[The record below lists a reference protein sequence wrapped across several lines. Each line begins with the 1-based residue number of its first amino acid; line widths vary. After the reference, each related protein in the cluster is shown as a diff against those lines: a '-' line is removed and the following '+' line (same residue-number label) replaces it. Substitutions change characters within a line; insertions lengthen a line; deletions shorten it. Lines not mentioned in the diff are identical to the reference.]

1 MCGIAGY
8 AGAGAPETLTRNV
21 AAMTASLARRGP
33 DGEGMEQWPGAVLG
47 HRRLAIIDLS
57 EAGRQPMLSNDG
69 ETAVVFNGCIY
80 NFQEIRKELES
91 FGRRFSSQCDTEVL
105 VQGYEQWGIDPLVQR
120 LRGMFA
126 FAVWDNRA
134 RTLTLV
140 RDRLGVKPLV
150 YVQRGGDIAFAST
163 VTALRAA
170 GLVDEIDPVAMLEF
184 LEFGWVSDER
194 TIFGQAKKVPA
205 ATIIEW
211 RDGRIVGERPYWALP
226 EAGSRKLRFTDAV
239 EQAESLLLES
249 VKLRLIS
256 DVPIGCLLSGGI
268 DSSLVCWAVSKLN
281 ADLKAFTVGT
291 AGDPTDESD
300 AARRTAALLGIP
312 HEVIALPPDE
322 QPDLA
327 DLTCAYG
334 EPFACPSALAMLRVC
349 RAVKPKLTVLLTG
362 DGGDDVFLGYE
373 HHRAFL
379 LAQRLSPYVPG
390 ALAPVAR
397 SISAATTGIA
407 GLRRAARLIDY
418 ATGGLGAVTE
428 AHDGLPYF
436 QQSGMLGERLR
447 GIDFAHRQIPRSH
460 ISARALLPEYLQY
473 ERRMRFVAEYMTKVD
488 GGAMFHGIEARSPFL
503 DQMIWEF
510 AAALPFNVRLRRN
523 ELKAVL
529 RALVRKNIG
538 DEVADRQKQG
548 FTVPVARWLTAGWR
562 PQLEALKENSVLEDE
577 GWIRR
582 GTLRAAVEQALTR
595 ERAALQLWSLVVLEY
610 WARNNLVREH
620 LAATR

>member
-1 MCGIAGY
+1 
-8 AGAGAPETLTRNV
+8 
-21 AAMTASLARRGP
+21 
-33 DGEGMEQWPGAVLG
+33 
-47 HRRLAIIDLS
+47 
-57 EAGRQPMLSNDG
+57 
-69 ETAVVFNGCIY
+69 
-80 NFQEIRKELES
+80 
-91 FGRRFSSQCDTEVL
+91 
-105 VQGYEQWGIDPLVQR
+105 
-120 LRGMFA
+120 
-126 FAVWDNRA
+126 
-134 RTLTLV
+134 
-140 RDRLGVKPLV
+140 
-150 YVQRGGDIAFAST
+150 
-163 VTALRAA
+163 
-170 GLVDEIDPVAMLEF
+170 
-184 LEFGWVSDER
+184 
-194 TIFGQAKKVPA
+194 
-205 ATIIEW
+205 
-211 RDGRIVGERPYWALP
+211 
-226 EAGSRKLRFTDAV
+226 
-239 EQAESLLLES
+239 
-249 VKLRLIS
+249 
-256 DVPIGCLLSGGI
+256 
-268 DSSLVCWAVSKLN
+268 
-281 ADLKAFTVGT
+281 
-291 AGDPTDESD
+291 
-300 AARRTAALLGIP
+300 
-312 HEVIALPPDE
+312 
-322 QPDLA
+322 
-327 DLTCAYG
+327 
-334 EPFACPSALAMLRVC
+334 MLRVC

-610 WARNNLVREH
+610 WARNNLVRER